1 MRGVS
6 RQPLLRPASGALRGR
21 GRSCHVNELI
31 VIVLQE
37 AAARRAC
44 APGSEHTAASR
55 RWGGWGCSVLLR
67 RREAALRRTHA
78 RADEKRAK
86 FDLCT
91 APRVRDAAR
100 RAGSAHGL
108 GKVEGVALLV
118 RLGGG
123 VSEPQGEVCV
133 RGALACQ
140 RGRDPARA
148 KGYSALH
155 AARVCGHLR
164 ERTSFSCCVA
174 LALTR
179 WGR

>member
-1 MRGVS
+1 M
-6 RQPLLRPASGALRGR
+6 
-21 GRSCHVNELI
+21 
-31 VIVLQE
+31 
-37 AAARRAC
+37 
-44 APGSEHTAASR
+44 
-55 RWGGWGCSVLLR
+55 
-67 RREAALRRTHA
+67 
-78 RADEKRAK
+78 
-86 FDLCT
+86 
-91 APRVRDAAR
+91 
-100 RAGSAHGL
+100 
-108 GKVEGVALLV
+108 EGVALLV

-148 KGYSALH
+148 KGDSALH